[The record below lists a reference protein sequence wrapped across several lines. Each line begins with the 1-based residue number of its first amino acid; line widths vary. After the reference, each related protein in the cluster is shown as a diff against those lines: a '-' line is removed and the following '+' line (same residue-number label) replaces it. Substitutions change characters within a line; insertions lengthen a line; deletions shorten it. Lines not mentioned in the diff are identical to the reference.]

1 MGNDTQSQSQPKTQT
16 RPRTQIQTGQPAK
29 PQAKPAVRLSGP
41 RKAAPQQFAV
51 QFTENSEGQFAV
63 TNGYITGSF
72 VECESQLAVG
82 HGPGK
87 TDIEAKDV
95 YLAQCTMPLSKE
107 LQEALQASGED
118 LSRGS
123 NPFYYVIFEGVLEV
137 QANLTL
143 VIWAR
148 DYQVLEVQVGTSLG
162 SRVQSEAV
170 DLASQNSTMVHET
183 KRQEYLAKTA
193 PKTFQEILGQALT
206 KGLNL

>member
-1 MGNDTQSQSQPKTQT
+1 MGNNTQSQSQPKTQT
-16 RPRTQIQTGQPAK
+16 QPRQIQTGQPAK

-41 RKAAPQQFAV
+41 RKAARQQFAV
-51 QFTENSEGQFAV
+51 QFTENSDGEFAI

-72 VECESQLAVG
+72 VECEGELTVG

-87 TDIEAKDV
+87 TVINAADA
-95 YLAQCTMPLSKE
+95 YLAQSTMPLSKE
-107 LQEALQASGED
+107 LEEALQASSED
-118 LSRGS
+118 SSRGS

-137 QANLTL
+137 QAGITL
-143 VIWAR
+143 AVWAR
-148 DYQVLEVQVGTSLG
+148 DYQVLEVQVGVSLG

-170 DLASQNSTMVHET
+170 ALASQNSTMVHET
-183 KRQEYLAKTA
+183 KRQEYLAKSA